1 MKKALS
7 LLLLVS
13 GAALADDDAAVLKCR
28 ALSEAA
34 SRLACYDAMPVAAAP
49 AAAAPNA
56 GAVRTETVQPEAK
69 FGLAKAAPQPVKEK
83 SPSKI
88 RSSVAGSLD
97 GWSPGTRIALANG
110 QVWRVTEGEAVL
122 PRLNNPQVE
131 ISRGMF
137 SSYLLQIDG
146 HANTAR
152 VERVQ

>member
-13 GAALADDDAAVLKCR
+13 GAALADDAAVLKCR

-34 SRLACYDAMPVAAAP
+34 SRLACYDAMPVATAP

-56 GAVRTETVQPEAK
+56 GAVRTEAVQPEAK
-69 FGLAKAAPQPVKEK
+69 FGLAKAAPAPAKEK

-88 RSSVAGSLD
+88 RSTVTGALD